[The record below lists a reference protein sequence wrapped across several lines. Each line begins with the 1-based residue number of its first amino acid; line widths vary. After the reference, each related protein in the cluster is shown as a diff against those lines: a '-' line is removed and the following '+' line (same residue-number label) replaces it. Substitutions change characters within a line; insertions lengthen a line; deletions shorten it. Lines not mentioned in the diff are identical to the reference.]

1 MCERQA
7 VRYQIVNIIPNIQLL
22 MQTPRYL
29 LAVDFFGAIATS
41 LATTFLLASGR
52 MPTGLPTWLLYSLAM
67 VALGFACFD
76 AAAISQFFDARIA
89 LATIAYLNLSYCV
102 AVLVVLCV
110 CRREATQLCLFYF
123 CVELAIVIPL
133 AYWELTISKKPFAGL

>member
-29 LAVDFFGAIATS
+29 LAVDFFGSIATS

-67 VALGFACFD
+67 VALGFACF
-76 AAAISQFFDARIA
+76 
-89 LATIAYLNLSYCV
+89 
-102 AVLVVLCV
+102 
-110 CRREATQLCLFYF
+110 
-123 CVELAIVIPL
+123 
-133 AYWELTISKKPFAGL
+133 ELTISKKPFVCP